1 MMKYMEPER
10 TFQQAQL
17 LPVAELTVPE
27 RTGPGRTGARTH
39 APASASRQL
48 GLIGIAQARAA
59 LAQAARRAEER
70 AGDKA
75 A

>member
-1 MMKYMEPER
+1 MMKYMEPNR
-10 TFQQAQL
+10 TFEQPQL
-17 LPVAELTVPE
+17 LSAPG
-27 RTGPGRTGARTH
+27 GPRARTA
-39 APASASRQL
+39 APASRSRQL

-59 LAQAARRAEER
+59 LAMAARRAEER

>member
-1 MMKYMEPER
+1 MMKYMEPDR
-10 TFQQAQL
+10 TFEQPQL
-17 LPVAELTVPE
+17 LPA
-27 RTGPGRTGARTH
+27 PGRPRARTA
-39 APASASRQL
+39 APTNHSRQV